1 MGLKD
6 AAFTGSLTQGNPYEG
21 DLDKGIEYDRC
32 EVNSPFIEQVGDSPA
47 ILLPYRESAK
57 KLVRKIP
64 TRSGNTILDIG
75 SGTGIASLEVLLQYP
90 GKSVVGIEISA
101 GMQKLCKYK
110 FHQENGAEFIEQ
122 VKDEKLRG
130 YWDDFRKESL
140 PFRNN
145 ATFLLDDFQKTD
157 AIKEESIDAA
167 ISSQVIHWMDLPT
180 AFGQLRRFL
189 KNGASIVWSSA
200 SHFYDDSEFPAAEY
214 GFRYNDFMNAVMSEL
229 RSMGVKVGDY
239 LLLSRPQ
246 YNLDSLQ
253 AIVKK
258 QGFSTQKVVTS
269 LIPIDLQ
276 VFVRNHVPRY
286 AKELIKTQIEGI
298 EKEHLVKQAIA
309 NVITD
314 HSVTDHSPL
323 NDTKHKYEIVPVF
336 ISTKDD

>member
-21 DLDKGIEYDRC
+21 DLDKGIEYDRK
-32 EVNSPFIEQVGDSPA
+32 EVTNQFIGQAGDYSV

-57 KLVRKIP
+57 RLVSKIP
-64 TRSGNTILDIG
+64 TGSGDTILDIG

-101 GMQKLCKYK
+101 GMRKLCQYK

-122 VKDEKLRG
+122 VKDERILS
-130 YWDDFRKESL
+130 YWAAFRKESL
-140 PFRNN
+140 PFKNN

-167 ISSQVIHWMDLPT
+167 ISSQAIHWMDLPT

-214 GFRYNDFMNAVMSEL
+214 GFRYNDFMKAVMGEL

-246 YNLDSLQ
+246 YHLDSLQ
-253 AIVKK
+253 AVLKK
-258 QGFSTQKVVTS
+258 QGFNTKKAAAS

-276 VFVRNHVPRY
+276 VFVRDHVPRY
-286 AKELIKTQIEGI
+286 AKELIKTPIEEI

-309 NVITD
+309 HAITD
-314 HSVTDHSPL
+314 HSAL
-323 NDTKHKYEIVPVF
+323 NDSKRKYEIVPVF
-336 ISTKDD
+336 ISTKDM